1 MSTSENVTTRSLRSM
16 KRRAEKICMLT
27 AYDYQ
32 TARLLD
38 AAGIDCILVG
48 DSAAMVFAG
57 HENTLPVTVDE
68 MLYHLKAVNRGRKRA
83 LLIADM
89 PFLSFQVSAEDT
101 IRNAGRMLKEGGAN
115 AVKIEGGKN
124 LAPLVKQLTS
134 IGIPVMGH
142 VGMTPQLVNQFGGF
156 QLQGND
162 EAAAARIAEEALSLE
177 EAGCFALVLEK
188 IPAKLAKSISQSL
201 TIPTI
206 GIGAGP
212 HCDGQVLVV
221 NDMLG
226 QTEDFSPRFLKRY
239 ASLADTMKSAFTAYI
254 EEVKSG
260 EFPSSEHSY

>member
-1 MSTSENVTTRSLRSM
+1 
-16 KRRAEKICMLT
+16 MLT

-38 AAGIDCILVG
+38 ASGIDCILVG
-48 DSAAMVFAG
+48 DSAAMVFSG
-57 HENTLPVTVDE
+57 HETTLPITVDE
-68 MLYHLKAVNRGRKRA
+68 LLYHVKAVNRGRKRA
-83 LLIADM
+83 LLIADL
-89 PFLSFQVSAEDT
+89 PFLSYHVSAEDT

-115 AVKIEGGKN
+115 AVKLEGGKDI
-124 LAPLVKQLTS
+124 APLVKQLTG

-142 VGMTPQLVNQFGGF
+142 VGMTPQSVNQFGGF
-156 QLQGND
+156 KLQGKN
-162 EAAAARIAEEALSLE
+162 EAAAVRIAEEAISLE

-188 IPAKLAKSISQSL
+188 IPAEVAKNISEAL

-206 GIGAGP
+206 GIGAGQ

-239 ASLADTMKSAFTAYI
+239 ANLADTMKGAFTAYI

-260 EFPSSEHSY
+260 EFPGMEHSY